1 METCFAL
8 PAPVGLNVSLQ
19 REAHPPGS
27 DRGRLFTSKRP
38 RNPPNRCCKCGEIC
52 GDAYAA
58 YENDRSAARGLVTC
72 EACFQRGTVP
82 Q

>member
-1 METCFAL
+1 MNETLL
-8 PAPVGLNVSLQ
+8 PAPVGSHYPSQ
-19 REAHPPGS
+19 GGARPPGS
-27 DRGRLFTSKRP
+27 DGGRLFTSKRQ